1 MHDPHHHHPPATMAG
16 AIIAHYLRNLTIGA
30 GRRWTAANDRDMAR
44 LTELLDELGAIGES
58 IPAFTPAPAPAE
70 AAPERAV
77 PDPAKADPRFADWR
91 EARRSAEE
99 DGRSIGRMI
108 GRGKQP

>member
-58 IPAFTPAPAPAE
+58 IPAFTPAPAAEPEPPAQ
-70 AAPERAV
+70 A
-77 PDPAKADPRFADWR
+77 DPAQADPRFAEWR
-91 EARRSAEE
+91 EKRREGQDDERA
-99 DGRSIGRMI
+99 IGRMI
-108 GRGKQP
+108 GRAKK